1 MLQLDM
7 VTCKNYLSDPGFE
20 GIKGLWRVTEARH
33 YGRPGKVIGEGPDSI
48 EINGCLSLGYYC
60 CEETA

>member
-48 EINGCLSLGYYC
+48 EINGCLS
-60 CEETA
+60 